1 MGTHDSFSSGHLD
14 IDIAVVGGGIG
25 GLATAVAL
33 HRIGVK
39 SLVLERSDAL
49 RATGAAFTVWA
60 NGWKALDALGV
71 ADTLRPNYPQLEGV
85 RGFSKSSGVHKD
97 VKFVKEHAGGSSRS
111 RLEARCVER
120 QALLETLANALP
132 DRSIRFNSK
141 LVSIYKKTG
150 SPFTTLELADGISI
164 TAKIVI
170 GCDGVH
176 SLVAEWLGL
185 EAAKHSGRIAFRG
198 MGVCP
203 PGYHA
208 IETMMVQIWGKGA
221 RAGLVPC
228 TGKRIFW
235 FITKKLQPQDAHIS
249 HDSESVRRAALEL
262 ARGFPKP
269 IEELIESSSADT
281 LSIADLRFRWVW
293 PWEWNRKA
301 KGKGSVTVVGDAFH
315 PMTPDLGQGACS
327 ALEDAVVLARCLSLS
342 NLNLEDINM
351 KWGEEEERKVE
362 KCFQQYWAA
371 RKWRVLRVVGSAF
384 VTGNVLDGSSFF
396 LRFLRDWLWFPFL
409 SMSHLPYFA
418 SSSDCGT
425 LPFPSTSSQKLP
437 FPSTS
442 SPHAHES

>member
-1 MGTHDSFSSGHLD
+1 MSSGL
-14 IDIAVVGGGIG
+14 
-25 GLATAVAL
+25 
-33 HRIGVK
+33 
-39 SLVLERSDAL
+39 SC
-49 RATGAAFTVWA
+49 
-60 NGWKALDALGV
+60 N
-71 ADTLRPNYPQLEGV
+71 
-85 RGFSKSSGVHKD
+85 
-97 VKFVKEHAGGSSRS
+97 
-111 RLEARCVER
+111 
-120 QALLETLANALP
+120 
-132 DRSIRFNSK
+132 
-141 LVSIYKKTG
+141 
-150 SPFTTLELADGISI
+150 
-164 TAKIVI
+164 
-170 GCDGVH
+170 
-176 SLVAEWLGL
+176 
-185 EAAKHSGRIAFRG
+185 
-198 MGVCP
+198 
-203 PGYHA
+203 
-208 IETMMVQIWGKGA
+208 ETMMVQIWGKGA

-327 ALEDAVVLARCLSLS
+327 ALEDAVVLARWISLS

-425 LPFPSTSSQKLP
+425 LPFPSTSS
-437 FPSTS
+437 
-442 SPHAHES
+442 PHAHES